1 MREKSVSAIVQQF
14 MNSFSDQ
21 EKADLI
27 EADDDF
33 LDVLE
38 IREKRRRRKNVQ
50 NSKKQPNNPSMG

>member
-21 EKADLI
+21 EKADLV
-27 EADDDF
+27 EADEDF

-38 IREKRRRRKNVQ
+38 IREKRKKRKNVQ
-50 NSKKQPNNPSMG
+50 NPKE